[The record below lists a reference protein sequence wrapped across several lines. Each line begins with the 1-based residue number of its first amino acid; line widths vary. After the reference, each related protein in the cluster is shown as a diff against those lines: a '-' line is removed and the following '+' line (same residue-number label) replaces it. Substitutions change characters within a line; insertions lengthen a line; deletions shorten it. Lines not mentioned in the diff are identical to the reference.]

1 MDDAIRKA
9 EALIEALN
17 YIRTFRG
24 CRTVVK
30 LGGSAME
37 DPAAL
42 HATLQDVVF
51 METVGLRPVL
61 VHGGGK
67 PIDRAMAAAGLKPH
81 KLQGR
86 RVTDDAT
93 LAVVVKVLRD
103 EVNADIVR
111 RIRKLGGWAVGLHTD
126 TLQCL
131 FGEKL
136 RLPGETGE
144 PLDLGRVG
152 QVTRVDAAVIA
163 DFTDANVVPV
173 IPSLAVDD
181 AGGWLNVNADTAAAA
196 VAAHLRA
203 EKLVFLTDTPGILR
217 DRRDPASTIPSLDV
231 AGCGEMVAAGVIDS
245 GMLPKVEACLESLRA
260 GVGKVHVIDGR
271 LPHAL
276 LLEIYTDRGVGT
288 EITLNSVPPRPES
301 ARGAL

>member
-1 MDDAIRKA
+1 MDALRKA

-17 YIRTFRG
+17 SIRTCRG

-67 PIDRAMAAAGLKPH
+67 PIDRAMTAAGLTPTKRH
-81 KLQGR
+81 GR

-103 EVNADIVR
+103 EVNAGIVR
-111 RIRKLGGWAVGLHTD
+111 KIRQLGGRAVGLHTD

-136 RLPGETGE
+136 RLPGENGE
-144 PLDLGRVG
+144 PIDLGRVG
-152 QVTRVDAAVIA
+152 QVARVDAALIA

-181 AGGWLNVNADTAAAA
+181 QGGWLNVNADTAAAA
-196 VAAHLRA
+196 VAAHMKA

-217 DRRDPASTIPSLDV
+217 DRTDESSLLPSLD
-231 AGCGEMVAAGVIDS
+231 AADCRRLIAEGVIDA
-245 GMLPKVEACLESLRA
+245 GMIPKVEACLDSLRA
-260 GVGKVHVIDGR
+260 GVGKTH
-271 LPHAL
+271 
-276 LLEIYTDRGVGT
+276 
-288 EITLNSVPPRPES
+288 
-301 ARGAL
+301 